1 MKKLLLACSLCLA
14 MLLPVSVAQADIIQN
29 WSYST
34 DAIFT
39 NMSWNEDPSLK
50 HGVAGSD
57 GFYKYISHNGQSVGG
72 YSKYNWGDSYYTS
85 SSVNVTGASGVV
97 VANGGNVTGLTINH
111 KNMPI
116 TTKSLTS
123 GTILTSITL
132 NGDGGKANFNISST
146 LNFHFIET
154 PNTGNYQND
163 IFFMTQ
169 EEIMKSIGQFT
180 YEGIEYEVSIHTN
193 VKALEGGYL
202 NMAQKALGV
211 SSGTI
216 LYGWTTEEN
225 QNKSNVFELSLNVSY
240 NPPVVP
246 VPAAVWLMG
255 TGLAGLAALKRRNK
269 L

>member
-39 NMSWNEDPSLK
+39 KMSWSGNVFLK
-50 HGVAGSD
+50 PGVLGPAGSS
-57 GFYKYISHNGQSVGG
+57 KYINYNGQSVSG
-72 YSKYNWGDSYYTS
+72 YSKYNWGNSYSIS
-85 SSVNVTGASGVV
+85 SSLDVAGASGMV
-97 VANGGNVTGLTINH
+97 VANGDNVTGLTINH

-116 TTKSLTS
+116 HTKSLTS

-132 NGDGGKANFNISST
+132 SGDGGKANFNISSA

-154 PNTGNYQND
+154 PNVGNYQND

-169 EEIMKSIGQFT
+169 EEIMKSVGQFT

-193 VKALEGGYL
+193 VKALESEYL
-202 NMAQKALGV
+202 NMAQTALGV
-211 SSGTI
+211 SSSTI

-225 QNKSNVFELSLNVSY
+225 QNKSNVYELSLEVSY

-255 TGLAGLAALKRRNK
+255 TGLAGLAALKRRKK